1 MHQKYLF
8 HTTDGSCALLQM
20 GKLLF
25 PIKKMKGKDAAGP
38 NNIPPLFLKSLG
50 HLVYP
55 YSTHPFH
62 LLNAH
67 SSEELPQS
75 FHY

>member
-8 HTTDGSCALLQM
+8 HTTDGSCAVLQM
-20 GKLLF
+20 GKLLS
-25 PIKKMKGKDAAGP
+25 PIEKMKGKGAAGA

-55 YSTHPFH
+55 YSTHPFR

-67 SSEELPQS
+67 SPEELSQS